1 MKNEKESLQLAISVL
16 KEKRALELDLLKAE
30 LQQATENFKII
41 NIIKSTFDEIAESA
55 EIKTAIF
62 ENVVG
67 VGTGL
72 LAKRIINDNTESV
85 SRNYLAQIIQF
96 VVAGLIINNKEIIK
110 LKLERLLYAI
120 LKSRDNQ

>member
-67 VGTGL
+67 IGTGL
-72 LAKRIINDNTESV
+72 LAKKIINDNTESV